1 MKRKGLLMMLCTAA
15 LSVACMA
22 SVTAE
27 ETVQENESMLMAGA
41 SKVSITPPEEMWGE
55 MALIDGNTPEG
66 AYNDLFVRSLVIDN
80 GEKEIAV
87 VVFEKVDIEVPE
99 LKSGISEATGIP
111 IENLILTATHNHTDV
126 YGGEEYDALIL
137 EKAIESVEQAEAALQ
152 PAKYGYGEGNS
163 YININR
169 DKQQE
174 EGYWMQDANPEG
186 YSDKTLAMIK
196 FVDMD
201 DNLIAVFMNY
211 CMHPMAA
218 YDSVDV
224 DGKHKMSGN
233 ITGVTCDY
241 IEDRYEGAV
250 ALWTIGAAGNQNPY
264 MIASPTY
271 YYDGYPEMKDLP
283 DGAGLAIMELQGQQ
297 HALDAIK
304 ILNTIECT
312 EEEMPISF
320 EYTTIEL
327 PAQKA
332 PEGADMAYNRLLA
345 DNLVRKVT
353 GATEIPERK
362 LVTMED
368 DPDNPVQ
375 MHMQLAVL
383 GDIALVGVPAEIY
396 CEIGR
401 DMKEASLLEHTIIME
416 FTDEYCGY
424 ILDKGSADKDV
435 FQSFSSVKPG
445 SSDELIINGM
455 LSMENSYL
463 EKAAE

>member
-1 MKRKGLLMMLCTAA
+1 
-15 LSVACMA
+15 
-22 SVTAE
+22 
-27 ETVQENESMLMAGA
+27 
-41 SKVSITPPEEMWGE
+41 
-55 MALIDGNTPEG
+55 
-66 AYNDLFVRSLVIDN
+66 
-80 GEKEIAV
+80 
-87 VVFEKVDIEVPE
+87 
-99 LKSGISEATGIP
+99 
-111 IENLILTATHNHTDV
+111 
-126 YGGEEYDALIL
+126 
-137 EKAIESVEQAEAALQ
+137 
-152 PAKYGYGEGNS
+152 
-163 YININR
+163 
-169 DKQQE
+169 
-174 EGYWMQDANPEG
+174 
-186 YSDKTLAMIK
+186 
-196 FVDMD
+196 
-201 DNLIAVFMNY
+201 
-211 CMHPMAA
+211 
-218 YDSVDV
+218 
-224 DGKHKMSGN
+224 
-233 ITGVTCDY
+233 
-241 IEDRYEGAV
+241 
-250 ALWTIGAAGNQNPY
+250 
-264 MIASPTY
+264 
-271 YYDGYPEMKDLP
+271 MKDLP

-401 DMKEASLLEHTIIME
+401 DMKEASLPEHTIIME

-424 ILDKGSADKDV
+424 ILDKESADKDV